1 MKLISVVTACF
12 NEEQNIYKIYKAVK
26 INFTQL
32 KNYQYEH
39 IFIDNSSTDNTVKL
53 LKNIAQTDK
62 NIKIIKNSR
71 NFGWLRSPY
80 YGILQASGDAIIS
93 ISADL
98 QDPPELI
105 LEFIKNWEKGFKIV
119 AGIKERSDEP
129 FLFFYIRK
137 LYYKLIRHLSDGEI
151 ICNYTGFGLYDKS
164 IISILKTFNDVNPF
178 LRGMISEIGFEV
190 AKVSYRQPVRKS
202 GESTLKLYRLYDVA
216 ILGIVN
222 HSKLP
227 LRFVTFLGFGLSSVS
242 LLIALIH
249 IFLKVFLW
257 KNINFNFSSVLI
269 GSFLFFSFQILLIG
283 ILGEYIL
290 AIHTQVLNRPLVVES
305 ERTNF
310 METNSKKINI

>member
-1 MKLISVVTACF
+1 MKLISVITACF
-12 NEEQNIYKIYKAVK
+12 NEEKNIYNIYEKVK
-26 INFTQL
+26 ETLIQL

-53 LKNIAQTDK
+53 LKHIAQTDK

-80 YGILQASGDAIIS
+80 HGILQASGDAIIS

-105 LEFIKNWEKGFKIV
+105 IEFIKKWEKGFKIV
-119 AGIKERSDEP
+119 AGIKEKSDE
-129 FLFFYIRK
+129 FFVTFYIRK

-164 IISILKTFNDVNPF
+164 IINILKTFKDVNPF

-190 AKVSYRQPVRKS
+190 AKVPYRQPVRKS
-202 GESTLKLYRLYDVA
+202 GKSTLKLYRLYDVA

-227 LRFVTFLGFGLSSVS
+227 LRLVTFLGFGLSSVS
-242 LLIALIH
+242 ILIALIH

-257 KNINFNFSSVLI
+257 KNINFSFSSILI
-269 GSFLFFSFQILLIG
+269 GSFVFFSFQILLMG

-290 AIHTQVLNRPLVVES
+290 AIHTQVLNRPLVIES

-310 METNSKKINI
+310 AEN

>member
-12 NEEQNIYKIYKAVK
+12 NEEANVYKIYEAVRLHLIQMK
-26 INFTQL
+26 S
-32 KNYQYEH
+32 YHYEH

-53 LKNIAQTDK
+53 LKHIAQTDK
-62 NIKIIKNSR
+62 SVKIIENSR

-80 YGILQASGDAIIS
+80 HGILQATGDAIIS

-105 LEFIKNWEKGFKIV
+105 LKFIERWEKGFKIV
-119 AGIKERSDEP
+119 AGIKERSDES
-129 FLFFYIRK
+129 FIFFYIRK

-164 IISILKTFNDVNPF
+164 IINILKTFNDVNPF
-178 LRGMISEIGFEV
+178 LRGMISEIGFDV
-190 AKVSYRQPVRKS
+190 AKVPYRQPKRKN
-202 GESTLKLYRLYDVA
+202 GESRLKLYRLYDVA

-227 LRFVTFLGFGLSSVS
+227 LRMVTFLGLSLSTVS

-249 IFLKVFLW
+249 IFLKFFLW
-257 KNINFNFSSVLI
+257 KNSYFSFSSILI
-269 GSFLFFSFQILLIG
+269 GSFLFFSFQILLMG

-290 AIHTQVLNRPLVVES
+290 AIHTQVLNRPLVIES

-310 METNSKKINI
+310 VEN

>member
-12 NEEQNIYKIYKAVK
+12 NEENNIYNIYEEVRK
-26 INFTQL
+26 NLTQL
-32 KNYQYEH
+32 KHYQYEH

-53 LKNIAQTDK
+53 LKHIAQTDK

-80 YGILQASGDAIIS
+80 HGILQAKGDAIIS

-105 LEFIKNWEKGFKIV
+105 LEFIKRWEKGFKIV
-119 AGIKERSDEP
+119 AGIKERSDE
-129 FLFFYIRK
+129 FFILFYIRK
-137 LYYKLIRHLSDGEI
+137 LYYKLIKQLNDGEI

-164 IISILKTFNDVNPF
+164 IINILKTFNDVNPF
-178 LRGMISEIGFEV
+178 FRGMISEIGFDV
-190 AKVSYRQPVRKS
+190 AKVSYRQPKRKS
-202 GESTLKLYRLYDVA
+202 GKSRLKLYRLYDVA

-227 LRFVTFLGFGLSSVS
+227 LRLVTFLGLSLSSVS
-242 LLIALIH
+242 LLIVLIH
-249 IFLKVFLW
+249 IFLKIFLW
-257 KNINFNFSSVLI
+257 KNTYFNFSSLLI
-269 GSFLFFSFQILLIG
+269 GSFLFFSFQILLMG

-290 AIHTQVLNRPLVVES
+290 AIHTQVLNRPLVIES

-310 METNSKKINI
+310 VEN

>member
-1 MKLISVVTACF
+1 MKLISVITACF
-12 NEEQNIYKIYKAVK
+12 NEEKNIYNIYEKVKATL
-26 INFTQL
+26 IQL

-53 LKNIAQTDK
+53 LKHIAQTDK

-80 YGILQASGDAIIS
+80 HGILQASGDAIIS

-105 LEFIKNWEKGFKIV
+105 LEFIKKWEKGFKIV
-119 AGIKERSDEP
+119 AGIKEKSDE
-129 FLFFYIRK
+129 FFVIFYIRK

-164 IISILKTFNDVNPF
+164 IINILKTFKDVNPF

-190 AKVSYRQPVRKS
+190 AKVPYRQPVRKS
-202 GESTLKLYRLYDVA
+202 GKSTLKLYRLYDVA

-227 LRFVTFLGFGLSSVS
+227 LRLVTFLGFGLSSVS
-242 LLIALIH
+242 ILIALIH

-257 KNINFNFSSVLI
+257 KNINFSFSSILI
-269 GSFLFFSFQILLIG
+269 GSFVFFSFQILLMG

-290 AIHTQVLNRPLVVES
+290 AIHTQVLNRPLVIES

-310 METNSKKINI
+310 VEN